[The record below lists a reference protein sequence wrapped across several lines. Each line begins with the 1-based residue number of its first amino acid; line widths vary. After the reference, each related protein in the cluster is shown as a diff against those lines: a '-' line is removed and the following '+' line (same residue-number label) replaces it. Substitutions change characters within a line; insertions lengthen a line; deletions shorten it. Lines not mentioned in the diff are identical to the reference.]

1 MLLAQL
7 AVFVLI
13 VQVVIRPVMAA
24 YLFTRPPRLKV
35 TFRTPADWGVTYR
48 DVVFDGAGGVKLAG
62 WYVPSRN
69 GAAVVLLHGHSG
81 NRLAVAFHAEALS
94 RAGYGVL
101 LFDLRAHGGSG
112 GRRFTRGEAAIEDAL
127 AAVAFVSRQRDVLPG
142 RVGVMGVSVGGMLA
156 IQAAARTATIRAV
169 AADGPILGTIDDL
182 PPPYGPLDLFWRY
195 PLERYYQAAIDWF
208 SRSPRPPANT
218 AALARIRRPILLIS
232 AGRGMEQRLARRFF
246 EAAGE
251 PKRWWEVPRATHAA
265 GWVAEPEA
273 YARELTDFFDRALAV
288 EREPEGQ
295 FETVEE
301 DDPTGEPALTPVNPA
316 AEAAEW
322 RIIAERTV
330 RPTTAMM
337 IAFAAIP
344 AAMLLLVLPF
354 QWRWGLAAPRLPAGR
369 EVAAALGFVALL
381 MAGLLLHEALHLA
394 GYHFFGRVPRES
406 ARLSFGRAALAPQV
420 SCEQPIPAGAYR
432 WILALPG
439 LALGVLPALFAL
451 AIGSWA
457 VLIWA
462 IWSLVASAG
471 DIACLWAMRGL
482 PADAPVRAHPTRVGY
497 QVFGRQNPLETEFLP
512 RNSVSKHD

>member
-35 TFRTPADWGVTYR
+35 TFRTPADWGATYR
-48 DVVFDGAGGVKLAG
+48 DVVFDGAGGVKLEG

-101 LFDLRAHGGSG
+101 LFDLRAHGDSG
-112 GRRFTRGEAAIEDAL
+112 GRRFVRGEAVIEDVL

-142 RVGVMGVSVGGMLA
+142 RIGVMGVSVGGMLA

-169 AADGPILGTIDDL
+169 AADGPILGTIEDL
-182 PPPYGPLDLFWRY
+182 PPPDGPLDLLWRY
-195 PLERYYQAAIDWF
+195 PLERYYQSAIDWF

-218 AALARIRRPILLIS
+218 AALARIRRPILIIS
-232 AGRGMEQRLARRFF
+232 AGRGMEPRLAGHFF
-246 EAAGE
+246 AAAGE
-251 PKRWWEVPRATHAA
+251 PKQWWAIPHAAHAA
-265 GWVAEPEA
+265 GWVAEPET
-273 YARELTDFFDRALAV
+273 YARVLTSFFDRALAV
-288 EREPEGQ
+288 ERYPEGQ
-295 FETVEE
+295 LEAE
-301 DDPTGEPALTPVNPA
+301 DSEGEPTGESEMTPISAPAKEQSGL
-316 AEAAEW
+316 
-322 RIIAERTV
+322 RLIAERTV

-337 IAFAAIP
+337 FAFATIP
-344 AAMLLLVLPF
+344 AAMLLLLLPF
-354 QWRWGLAAPRLPAGR
+354 QLRWGLPAPRLPAGR
-369 EVAAALGFVALL
+369 EVAAVVGFLALF

-394 GYHFFGRVPRES
+394 GYHLFGRVPRGA
-406 ARLSFGRAALAPQV
+406 ARLSLSRAAFAPQV
-420 SCEQPIPAGAYR
+420 SCEQPITAAAYR
-432 WILALPG
+432 RILALPG
-439 LALGVLPALFAL
+439 LVLGVLPGLFAL
-451 AIGSWA
+451 ATGSWI

-462 IWSLVASAG
+462 IWSLVAAAG

-482 PADAPVRAHPTRVGY
+482 PGDAPVRAHPTRIGC
-497 QVFGRQNPLETEFLP
+497 QVIGPQEP
-512 RNSVSKHD
+512 VHYIDKQ